1 MILTQTKNSKLD
13 FRRLLIARKLAIKMV
28 VSMMCVKN
36 IKPMDACKIAAK
48 RHGINPHWLFR
59 QVTE

>member
-1 MILTQTKNSKLD
+1 MTLTQTKNSKLD

-28 VSMMCVKN
+28 VSMMCNKN
-36 IKPMDACKIAAK
+36 IKPMDACRIAGK
-48 RHGINPHWLFR
+48 RHSINADWLFR